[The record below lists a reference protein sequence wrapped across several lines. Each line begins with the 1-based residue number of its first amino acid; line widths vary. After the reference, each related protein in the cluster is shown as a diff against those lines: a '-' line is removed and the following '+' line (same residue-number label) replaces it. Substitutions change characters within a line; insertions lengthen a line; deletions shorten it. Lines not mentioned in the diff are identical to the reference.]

1 MAIFEVDYTVI
12 SERVPFILFMM
23 HNKGFPGGSM
33 VKNPINAED
42 SCLISNPR
50 TLHMPRS
57 T

>member
-23 HNKGFPGGSM
+23 RNKGFPGGSM